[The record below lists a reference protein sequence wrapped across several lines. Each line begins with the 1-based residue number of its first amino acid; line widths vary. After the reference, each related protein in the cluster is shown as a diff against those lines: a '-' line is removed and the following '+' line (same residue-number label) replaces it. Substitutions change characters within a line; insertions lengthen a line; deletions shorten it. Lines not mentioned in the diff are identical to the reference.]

1 MPVTLI
7 SSVAGANVNNKN
19 SSKASTRDIFKDVI
33 TKPDKFLKSSLMTNT
48 EKFLQFH
55 TCTSYANAARINN
68 LLRTRFK
75 KSDYASVYA
84 EILYRI
90 LKIYTNGGNMDI
102 IIVGCGKVGSALANV
117 LSTEHNITVIDKKE
131 ELIYSVTNDYDVM
144 GIAGNCLQTSVLDE
158 ANVDKTSIFIAVTD
172 SDEVNILS
180 CLIARKM
187 NARHCIA
194 RVRSPEFNKQ
204 LVFMRE
210 ELGIS
215 MMVNPDYNAANEIA
229 KVLRYP
235 EAINIESFAKG
246 RVDLAEIR
254 ITSGSILDNIAL
266 NQLSRRLR
274 LDVLICAV
282 QRGEELIIPNGNFI
296 LKAGDKIHMT
306 ASHSAMVKFFRSIS
320 AAYREKRVKSAV
332 LIGGGRV
339 AYHLAQQLIEM
350 GVKVKIIEIDE
361 QRCLELSERLN
372 KVNIS
377 HADGTDHDILEEERV
392 YDADAV
398 VTLTG
403 IDEENILLSLL
414 AKKNGVEK
422 VVTKVNRMSLI
433 QLSDTLNLDSIV
445 SPKSITV
452 NQILQYVRAKQNSLG
467 NSVTTLY
474 SLVNDRLEA
483 IEFVVRDKKDY
494 VDVPLKKLK
503 LRSGILIASIVR
515 GNDLIIPKG
524 DDCLK
529 VNDSVVVVTTS
540 KGFHDLSNI
549 FD

>member
-1 MPVTLI
+1 
-7 SSVAGANVNNKN
+7 
-19 SSKASTRDIFKDVI
+19 
-33 TKPDKFLKSSLMTNT
+33 
-48 EKFLQFH
+48 
-55 TCTSYANAARINN
+55 
-68 LLRTRFK
+68 
-75 KSDYASVYA
+75 
-84 EILYRI
+84 
-90 LKIYTNGGNMDI
+90 MDI
-102 IIVGCGKVGSALANV
+102 IIVGCGKVGSALAEV
-117 LSTEHNITVIDKKE
+117 LSDEHNVTIIDKRE
-131 ELIYSVTNDYDVM
+131 NLVETATNDYDVM
-144 GIAGNCLQTSVLDE
+144 GIVGNCLQTEVLEE
-158 ANVDKTSIFIAVTD
+158 ANVSKANILIAVTT

-180 CLIARKM
+180 CLIAKRM
-187 NARHCIA
+187 GVRHCIA
-194 RVRSPEFNKQ
+194 RVRSPEFDKQ

-254 ITSGSILDNIAL
+254 ITTGSILDGVAL
-266 NQLSRRLR
+266 SQLSRRMR

-282 QRGEELIIPNGNFI
+282 QRGEELIIPNGNFV
-296 LKAGDKIHMT
+296 LRAGDKIHMT
-306 ASHSAMVKFFRSIS
+306 ASHSNMVKFFKSIS
-320 AAYREKRVKSAV
+320 AAYREKRVKRAV

-350 GVKVKIIEIDE
+350 GIKVKIIEIDRE
-361 QRCLELSERLN
+361 RCLELSDRLN
-372 KVNIS
+372 KVDIS
-377 HADGTDHDILEEERV
+377 CADGTDHDILEEERV
-392 YDADAV
+392 YEADAV

-414 AKKNGVEK
+414 AKNNGVDK
-422 VVTKVNRMSLI
+422 VVTKVNRMSLM
-433 QLSDTLNLDSIV
+433 QLSDTLDLDSII

-467 NSVTTLY
+467 NNVTTLY
-474 SLVNDRLEA
+474 RLVNDRLEA

-515 GNDLIIPKG
+515 GNELIIPKG
-524 DDCLK
+524 DDCLQ
-529 VNDSVVVVTTS
+529 VNDSVVVITTT
-540 KGFHDLSNI
+540 KGMHDLSNI

>member
-1 MPVTLI
+1 M
-7 SSVAGANVNNKN
+7 
-19 SSKASTRDIFKDVI
+19 
-33 TKPDKFLKSSLMTNT
+33 NT
-48 EKFLQFH
+48 H
-55 TCTSYANAARINN
+55 
-68 LLRTRFK
+68 
-75 KSDYASVYA
+75 
-84 EILYRI
+84 
-90 LKIYTNGGNMDI
+90 GGIMDI
-102 IIVGCGKVGSALANV
+102 IIVGCGKVGIALAEV
-117 LSTEHNITVIDKKE
+117 LSEEHNVTMIDKDE
-131 ELIYSVTNDYDVM
+131 NLINAAINDFDIM
-144 GIAGNCLQTSVLDE
+144 GIAGNCLQTNVLEE
-158 ANVDKTSIFIAVTD
+158 ANVDKANLFIAVTT

-180 CLIARKM
+180 CLIAKRMK
-187 NARHCIA
+187 ARHCIA
-194 RVRSPEFNKQ
+194 RVRSPEFEKQ

-254 ITSGSILDNIAL
+254 ITSGSILDNLAL
-266 NQLSRRLR
+266 SHLSRRLR

-361 QRCLELSERLN
+361 KRCLELSQRLD

-377 HADGTDHDILEEERV
+377 CADGTDHDILEEERV

-414 AKKNGVEK
+414 AKKNGVDK

-433 QLSDTLNLDSIV
+433 QLSDTLSLDSII

-467 NSVTTLY
+467 NNVTTLY
-474 SLVNDRLEA
+474 RLVNDRLEA
-483 IEFVVRDKKDY
+483 IEFIVRDEKDY
-494 VDVPLKKLK
+494 VGVPLKKLK
-503 LRSGILIASIVR
+503 IRSGILIASIVR
-515 GNDLIIPKG
+515 GNELIIPKG

-529 VNDSVVVVTTS
+529 VNDSVVVVTTN

>member
-1 MPVTLI
+1 
-7 SSVAGANVNNKN
+7 
-19 SSKASTRDIFKDVI
+19 
-33 TKPDKFLKSSLMTNT
+33 
-48 EKFLQFH
+48 
-55 TCTSYANAARINN
+55 
-68 LLRTRFK
+68 
-75 KSDYASVYA
+75 
-84 EILYRI
+84 
-90 LKIYTNGGNMDI
+90 MDI
-102 IIVGCGKVGSALANV
+102 IIVGCGKVGSALAEV
-117 LSTEHNITVIDKKE
+117 LSDEHNVTIIDKKE
-131 ELIYSVTNDYDVM
+131 SLVEAASNDFDVM
-144 GIAGNCLQTSVLDE
+144 GIVGNCLQTEVLEE
-158 ANVDKTSIFIAVTD
+158 ANVAKANIIIAVTA

-180 CLIARKM
+180 CLIAKRM
-187 NARHCIA
+187 GARHCIA
-194 RVRSPEFNKQ
+194 RVRSPEFDKQ

-254 ITSGSILDNIAL
+254 ITSGSILDGVAL
-266 NQLSRRLR
+266 SQLSRRLR

-282 QRGEELIIPNGNFI
+282 QRGDELTIPNGNFV
-296 LKAGDKIHMT
+296 LRAGDKIHMT
-306 ASHSAMVKFFRSIS
+306 ASHSNMVKFFKSIS

-350 GVKVKIIEIDE
+350 GVKVKIIEIDRE
-361 QRCLELSERLN
+361 RCLELSDRLN
-372 KVNIS
+372 KVDIS
-377 HADGTDHDILEEERV
+377 CADGTDHDILEEERV

-414 AKKNGVEK
+414 AKNNGVDK
-422 VVTKVNRMSLI
+422 VVTKVNRMSLM
-433 QLSDTLNLDSIV
+433 QLSDTLDLDSII

-467 NSVTTLY
+467 NNVTTLY
-474 SLVNDRLEA
+474 RLVNDRLEA
-483 IEFVVRDKKDY
+483 IEFVVRDKKEY

-503 LRSGILIASIVR
+503 LRSGILIGSIVR
-515 GNDLIIPKG
+515 GNELIIPKG
-524 DDCLK
+524 DDCLQ
-529 VNDSVVVVTTS
+529 VNDSVVVITTT
-540 KGFHDLSNI
+540 KGMHDLSNI

>member
-1 MPVTLI
+1 M
-7 SSVAGANVNNKN
+7 
-19 SSKASTRDIFKDVI
+19 
-33 TKPDKFLKSSLMTNT
+33 
-48 EKFLQFH
+48 E
-55 TCTSYANAARINN
+55 
-68 LLRTRFK
+68 
-75 KSDYASVYA
+75 
-84 EILYRI
+84 
-90 LKIYTNGGNMDI
+90 I
-102 IIVGCGKVGSALANV
+102 IIVGGGKVGGALAEV
-117 LSTEHNITVIDKKE
+117 LCDEHNVTVIDRNEARIKA
-131 ELIYSVTNDYDVM
+131 LTNDFDIM
-144 GIAGNCLQTSVLDE
+144 GIVGNCLQTEVLQE
-158 ANVDKTSIFIAVTD
+158 ANVDKANIFIAVTS

-180 CLIARKM
+180 CLIAKKM
-187 NARHCIA
+187 KARHCIA
-194 RVRSPEFNKQ
+194 RVRSPEFDKQ
-204 LVFMRE
+204 MVFMRE

-254 ITSGSILDNIAL
+254 ISSGSILENIAL
-266 NQLSRRLR
+266 SQLSRRLR

-282 QRGEELIIPNGNFI
+282 QRGEEIIIPNGNFV

-320 AAYREKRVKSAV
+320 AAYREKRVKNAV

-339 AYHLAQQLIEM
+339 AYHLAQQLREM
-350 GVKVKIIEIDE
+350 GVKVKIIEIDPN
-361 QRCLELSERLN
+361 RCLELSDRLD
-372 KVNIS
+372 KVS
-377 HADGTDHDILEEERV
+377 VCCGDGTDHDLLREERV

-414 AKKNGVEK
+414 AKNNGVNK
-422 VVTKVNRMSLI
+422 VVTKVNRMTLM
-433 QLSDTLNLDSIV
+433 QLTDTLDLDSII

-452 NQILQYVRAKQNSLG
+452 SLILQYVRAKQNSAG
-467 NSVTTLY
+467 NNITTLY
-474 SLVNDRLEA
+474 RLVNDRLEA
-483 IEFVVRDKKDY
+483 IEFVIREQKEY

-503 LRSGILIASIVR
+503 LRNGILIASIAR
-515 GNDLIIPKG
+515 GNELIIPKG

-529 VNDSVVVVTTS
+529 VNDSVVVVTTN
-540 KGFHDLSNI
+540 KGFGDLKDI

>member
-1 MPVTLI
+1 ML
-7 SSVAGANVNNKN
+7 
-19 SSKASTRDIFKDVI
+19 
-33 TKPDKFLKSSLMTNT
+33 
-48 EKFLQFH
+48 
-55 TCTSYANAARINN
+55 
-68 LLRTRFK
+68 
-75 KSDYASVYA
+75 
-84 EILYRI
+84 
-90 LKIYTNGGNMDI
+90 NGGNMEI
-102 IIVGCGKVGSALANV
+102 IIVGGGKVGSALAEV
-117 LSTEHNITVIDKKE
+117 LSDEHSVTIIDKNEARIKS
-131 ELIYSVTNDYDVM
+131 LTNDFDVM
-144 GIAGNCLQTSVLDE
+144 GIAGNCLQTEILSE
-158 ANVDKTSIFIAVTD
+158 ANVDKANIFIAVTS

-180 CLIARKM
+180 CLIAKKM
-187 NARHCIA
+187 KARHCIA
-194 RVRSPEFNKQ
+194 RVRSPEFDKQ
-204 LVFMRE
+204 MVFMRE

-254 ITSGSILDNIAL
+254 ITKGSILENLAL
-266 NQLSRRLR
+266 TQLSRRLR

-296 LKAGDKIHMT
+296 LRAGDKIHMT
-306 ASHSAMVKFFRSIS
+306 ASHSAMVKFFKSIS

-339 AYHLAQQLIEM
+339 AYHLAQQLREM
-350 GVKVKIIEIDE
+350 GVKVKIIEINKE
-361 QRCLELSERLN
+361 RCLELSERLN
-372 KVNIS
+372 KVSICCG
-377 HADGTDHDILEEERV
+377 DGTDHDLLKEERV

-414 AKKNGVEK
+414 AKNNGVEK
-422 VVTKVNRMSLI
+422 VVTKVNRMTLM
-433 QLSDTLNLDSIV
+433 QLTETLDLDSII

-452 NQILQYVRAKQNSLG
+452 SQILQYVRAKQNSQG
-467 NSVTTLY
+467 NNITTLY
-474 SLVNDRLEA
+474 RLVNDRLEA
-483 IEFVVRDKKDY
+483 IEFIIREPKDY

-503 LRSGILIASIVR
+503 IRDDVLIASIAR
-515 GNDLIIPKG
+515 GNELIIPKG

-529 VNDSVVVVTTS
+529 INDSVVVVTTN
-540 KGFHDLSNI
+540 KGLVNLSDI

>member
-1 MPVTLI
+1 
-7 SSVAGANVNNKN
+7 
-19 SSKASTRDIFKDVI
+19 
-33 TKPDKFLKSSLMTNT
+33 
-48 EKFLQFH
+48 
-55 TCTSYANAARINN
+55 
-68 LLRTRFK
+68 
-75 KSDYASVYA
+75 
-84 EILYRI
+84 
-90 LKIYTNGGNMDI
+90 MDI
-102 IIVGCGKVGSALANV
+102 IIVGCGKVGIALAEV
-117 LSTEHNITVIDKKE
+117 LSEEHNVTMIDKDE
-131 ELIYSVTNDYDVM
+131 NLINAAINDFDIM
-144 GIAGNCLQTSVLDE
+144 GIAGNCLQTNVLEE
-158 ANVDKTSIFIAVTD
+158 ANVDKANLFIAVTT

-180 CLIARKM
+180 CLIAKRMK
-187 NARHCIA
+187 ARHCIA
-194 RVRSPEFNKQ
+194 RVRSPEFEKQ

-229 KVLRYP
+229 KVLKYP

-254 ITSGSILDNIAL
+254 ITSGSILDNL
-266 NQLSRRLR
+266 SLSHLSRRLR

-361 QRCLELSERLN
+361 KRCLELSQRLD

-377 HADGTDHDILEEERV
+377 CADGTDHDILEEERV

-414 AKKNGVEK
+414 AKKNGVDK

-433 QLSDTLNLDSIV
+433 QLSDTLSLDSII

-467 NSVTTLY
+467 NNVTTLY
-474 SLVNDRLEA
+474 RLVNDRLEA
-483 IEFVVRDKKDY
+483 IEFIVRDEKDY
-494 VDVPLKKLK
+494 VGVPLKKLK
-503 LRSGILIASIVR
+503 IRSGILIASIVR
-515 GNDLIIPKG
+515 GNELIIPKG

-529 VNDSVVVVTTS
+529 VNDSVVVVTTN

>member
-1 MPVTLI
+1 
-7 SSVAGANVNNKN
+7 
-19 SSKASTRDIFKDVI
+19 
-33 TKPDKFLKSSLMTNT
+33 
-48 EKFLQFH
+48 
-55 TCTSYANAARINN
+55 
-68 LLRTRFK
+68 
-75 KSDYASVYA
+75 
-84 EILYRI
+84 
-90 LKIYTNGGNMDI
+90 MDI
-102 IIVGCGKVGSALANV
+102 IIVGCGKVGSALAEV
-117 LSTEHNITVIDKKE
+117 LSDEHNITIIDKKE
-131 ELIYSVTNDYDVM
+131 SLVETATNDFDVM
-144 GIAGNCLQTSVLDE
+144 GIVGNCLQTEILEE
-158 ANVDKTSIFIAVTD
+158 ANVSKTNIFIAVTA

-180 CLIARKM
+180 CLIAKKM
-187 NARHCIA
+187 GARHCIA
-194 RVRSPEFNKQ
+194 RVRSPEFDKQ

-254 ITSGSILDNIAL
+254 ITSGSILDGVAL
-266 NQLSRRLR
+266 SQLSRRLR

-282 QRGEELIIPNGNFI
+282 QRGEELIIPNGNFV
-296 LKAGDKIHMT
+296 LRAGDKIHMT
-306 ASHSAMVKFFRSIS
+306 ASHSNMVKFFKSIS
-320 AAYREKRVKSAV
+320 AAYRDKRVKSAV

-350 GVKVKIIEIDE
+350 GVKVKIIEIDHE
-361 QRCLELSERLN
+361 RCLELSDRLN
-372 KVNIS
+372 KVDIS
-377 HADGTDHDILEEERV
+377 CADGTDHDILEEERV

-414 AKKNGVEK
+414 AKNKGVEK
-422 VVTKVNRMSLI
+422 VVTKVNRMSLM
-433 QLSDTLNLDSIV
+433 QLSDTLDLDSLI

-452 NQILQYVRAKQNSLG
+452 NQILQYVRARQNSLG

-474 SLVNDRLEA
+474 RMVNDRLEA

-515 GNDLIIPKG
+515 GNELIIPKG
-524 DDCLK
+524 DDCLQ
-529 VNDSVVVVTTS
+529 VNDSVVVVTTT
-540 KGFHDLSNI
+540 KGMHDLSNI

>member
-1 MPVTLI
+1 
-7 SSVAGANVNNKN
+7 
-19 SSKASTRDIFKDVI
+19 
-33 TKPDKFLKSSLMTNT
+33 
-48 EKFLQFH
+48 
-55 TCTSYANAARINN
+55 
-68 LLRTRFK
+68 
-75 KSDYASVYA
+75 
-84 EILYRI
+84 
-90 LKIYTNGGNMDI
+90 MDI
-102 IIVGCGKVGSALANV
+102 IIVGCGKVGSALAEV
-117 LSTEHNITVIDKKE
+117 LSDEHNVTVIDKKE
-131 ELIYSVTNDYDVM
+131 DLINSVTNDFDVM
-144 GIAGNCLQTSVLDE
+144 GIAGNCLQTSVLAE
-158 ANVDKTSIFIAVTD
+158 ANVDKANIFIAVTA

-180 CLIARKM
+180 CMIAKRM
-187 NARHCIA
+187 NAKHCIA
-194 RVRSPEFNKQ
+194 RVRSPEFDKQ

-254 ITSGSILDNIAL
+254 ITSGSILDNVAL
-266 NQLSRRLR
+266 SHLSRRLR

-282 QRGEELIIPNGNFI
+282 QRGEELIIPNGNFV

-320 AAYREKRVKSAV
+320 AAYREKRVKTAV

-361 QRCLELSERLN
+361 KRCLELSERLN

-377 HADGTDHDILEEERV
+377 CADGTDHDILEEEHV

-414 AKKNGVEK
+414 AKNNGVEK

-433 QLSDTLNLDSIV
+433 QLSDTLDLDSLV

-467 NSVTTLY
+467 NNVTTLY
-474 SLVNDRLEA
+474 RLVNDRLEA
-483 IEFVVRDKKDY
+483 IEFVIRDKKDY

-515 GNDLIIPKG
+515 GNELIIPKG

>member
-1 MPVTLI
+1 
-7 SSVAGANVNNKN
+7 
-19 SSKASTRDIFKDVI
+19 
-33 TKPDKFLKSSLMTNT
+33 
-48 EKFLQFH
+48 
-55 TCTSYANAARINN
+55 
-68 LLRTRFK
+68 
-75 KSDYASVYA
+75 
-84 EILYRI
+84 
-90 LKIYTNGGNMDI
+90 MDI
-102 IIVGCGKVGSALANV
+102 IIVGCGKVGNALAEV
-117 LSTEHNITVIDKKE
+117 LSEEHSVTIIDKIEDKIE
-131 ELIYSVTNDYDVM
+131 AAVNDYDVM
-144 GIAGNCLQTSVLDE
+144 GIAGNCLQTSVLEE
-158 ANVDKTSIFIAVTD
+158 ANIDKTDIFIAVTS

-180 CLIARKM
+180 CLIAKKM
-187 NARHCIA
+187 KAHHCIA
-194 RVRSPEFNKQ
+194 RVRNPEFDRQ

-210 ELGIS
+210 ELGIG

-254 ITSGSILDNIAL
+254 ISSGSILDNIAL
-266 NQLSRRLR
+266 SQLSKRLK

-282 QRGEELIIPNGNFI
+282 QRGDELIIPNGSFI
-296 LKAGDKIHMT
+296 LRAGDKIHMT

-339 AYHLAQQLIEM
+339 AYHLSKQLIEM

-361 QRCLELSERLN
+361 ERCIELSQRLN

-377 HADGTDHDILEEERV
+377 HADGTDHDILEEEHV

-433 QLSDTLNLDSIV
+433 QLSDTLALDSLI
-445 SPKSITV
+445 SPKTITV
-452 NQILQYVRAKQNSLG
+452 NQILQYVRAKQNSVG

-474 SLVNDRLEA
+474 RLVNDRLEA
-483 IEFVVRDKKDY
+483 LEFVIRDEKEY
-494 VDVPLKKLK
+494 IGVPLKKLK
-503 LRSGILIASIVR
+503 IRSGILIASIVR
-515 GNDLIIPKG
+515 GNELIIPKG
-524 DDCLK
+524 DDCLRI
-529 VNDSVVVVTTS
+529 NDSVVVISTN

>member
-1 MPVTLI
+1 
-7 SSVAGANVNNKN
+7 
-19 SSKASTRDIFKDVI
+19 
-33 TKPDKFLKSSLMTNT
+33 
-48 EKFLQFH
+48 
-55 TCTSYANAARINN
+55 
-68 LLRTRFK
+68 
-75 KSDYASVYA
+75 
-84 EILYRI
+84 
-90 LKIYTNGGNMDI
+90 MDI
-102 IIVGCGKVGSALANV
+102 IIVGCGKVGIALAEV
-117 LSTEHNITVIDKKE
+117 LSEEHNVTVIDKNE
-131 ELIYSVTNDYDVM
+131 SLIRAAINDFDIM
-144 GIAGNCLQTSVLDE
+144 GIAGNCLQTNVLEE
-158 ANVDKTSIFIAVTD
+158 ANVDKANLFIAVTA

-180 CLIARKM
+180 CLIAKKM
-187 NARHCIA
+187 KARHCIA
-194 RVRSPEFNKQ
+194 RVRSPEFEKQ

-254 ITSGSILDNIAL
+254 ITSGSILDGVAL
-266 NQLSRRLR
+266 SQLSRRLR

-282 QRGEELIIPNGNFI
+282 VRSDELIIPNGNFV
-296 LKAGDKIHMT
+296 LRAGDKIHMT
-306 ASHSAMVKFFRSIS
+306 GSHSAMVKFFRSIS

-361 QRCLELSERLN
+361 KRCLELSDRLN

-377 HADGTDHDILEEERV
+377 CADGTDHDILEEERV

-414 AKKNGVEK
+414 AKKNGVDK

-433 QLSDTLNLDSIV
+433 QLSDTLSLDSII

-474 SLVNDRLEA
+474 RLVNDRLEA
-483 IEFVVRDKKDY
+483 IEFVIRDPKEY

-503 LRSGILIASIVR
+503 IRSGILIASIVR
-515 GNDLIIPKG
+515 GNELIIPKG

-529 VNDSVVVVTTS
+529 VNDSVVVITTN

>member
-1 MPVTLI
+1 V
-7 SSVAGANVNNKN
+7 
-19 SSKASTRDIFKDVI
+19 
-33 TKPDKFLKSSLMTNT
+33 
-48 EKFLQFH
+48 
-55 TCTSYANAARINN
+55 
-68 LLRTRFK
+68 
-75 KSDYASVYA
+75 
-84 EILYRI
+84 
-90 LKIYTNGGNMDI
+90 
-102 IIVGCGKVGSALANV
+102 
-117 LSTEHNITVIDKKE
+117 
-131 ELIYSVTNDYDVM
+131 
-144 GIAGNCLQTSVLDE
+144 
-158 ANVDKTSIFIAVTD
+158 
-172 SDEVNILS
+172 
-180 CLIARKM
+180 
-187 NARHCIA
+187 
-194 RVRSPEFNKQ
+194 
-204 LVFMRE
+204 
-210 ELGIS
+210 
-215 MMVNPDYNAANEIA
+215 
-229 KVLRYP
+229 
-235 EAINIESFAKG
+235 SFAKG

-254 ITSGSILDNIAL
+254 IPSGSILDNVAISH
-266 NQLSRRLR
+266 LSRRLR

-282 QRGEELIIPNGNFI
+282 QRGEELIIPNGNFV

-320 AAYREKRVKSAV
+320 AAYREKRVKTAV

-361 QRCLELSERLN
+361 KRCLELSERLN

-377 HADGTDHDILEEERV
+377 CADGTDHDILEEEHV

-414 AKKNGVEK
+414 AKNNGVEK

-433 QLSDTLNLDSIV
+433 QLSDTLDLDSLV

-467 NSVTTLY
+467 NNVTTLY
-474 SLVNDRLEA
+474 RLVNDRLEA

-515 GNDLIIPKG
+515 GNELIIPKG

>member
-1 MPVTLI
+1 
-7 SSVAGANVNNKN
+7 
-19 SSKASTRDIFKDVI
+19 
-33 TKPDKFLKSSLMTNT
+33 
-48 EKFLQFH
+48 
-55 TCTSYANAARINN
+55 
-68 LLRTRFK
+68 
-75 KSDYASVYA
+75 
-84 EILYRI
+84 
-90 LKIYTNGGNMDI
+90 MDI
-102 IIVGCGKVGSALANV
+102 IIVGCGKVGIALAEV
-117 LSTEHNITVIDKKE
+117 LCEEHNVTVIDKNE
-131 ELIYSVTNDYDVM
+131 ALINAAINDFDIM
-144 GIAGNCLQTSVLDE
+144 GIAGNCLQTSVLEE
-158 ANVDKTSIFIAVTD
+158 ADVSKANLFIAVTT

-180 CLIARKM
+180 CLIAKRMK
-187 NARHCIA
+187 AKHCIA
-194 RVRSPEFNKQ
+194 RVRSPEFENQ

-235 EAINIESFAKG
+235 EAINIESFANG
-246 RVDLAEIR
+246 MVDLAEIR
-254 ITSGSILDNIAL
+254 ITSGSILDGVAL
-266 NQLSRRLR
+266 SQLSRRLK

-282 QRGEELIIPNGNFI
+282 QRGEELVIPNGNFV
-296 LKAGDKIHMT
+296 LRAGDKIHMN

-350 GVKVKIIEIDE
+350 GIKVKIIEINE
-361 QRCLELSERLN
+361 ERCIELSQRLN
-372 KVNIS
+372 KVSIS
-377 HADGTDHDILEEERV
+377 CADGTDHDILEEEQV

-433 QLSDTLNLDSIV
+433 QLSDTLSLDSII

-467 NSVTTLY
+467 NNVTTLY
-474 SLVNDRLEA
+474 RLVNNRLEA
-483 IEFVVRDKKDY
+483 MEFVVRDHKEY
-494 VDVPLKKLK
+494 VGVPLKKLK
-503 LRSGILIASIVR
+503 IRPGILIASIAR

-524 DDCLK
+524 DDCIK
-529 VNDSVVVVTTS
+529 VNDSVVVVTTN
-540 KGFHDLSNI
+540 KGFRDLSNI

>member
-1 MPVTLI
+1 
-7 SSVAGANVNNKN
+7 
-19 SSKASTRDIFKDVI
+19 
-33 TKPDKFLKSSLMTNT
+33 
-48 EKFLQFH
+48 
-55 TCTSYANAARINN
+55 
-68 LLRTRFK
+68 
-75 KSDYASVYA
+75 
-84 EILYRI
+84 
-90 LKIYTNGGNMDI
+90 MDI
-102 IIVGCGKVGSALANV
+102 IIVGCGKVGIALAEV
-117 LSTEHNITVIDKKE
+117 LSEEHNVTMIDKDE
-131 ELIYSVTNDYDVM
+131 NLINAAINDFDIM
-144 GIAGNCLQTSVLDE
+144 GIAGNCLQTNVLEE
-158 ANVDKTSIFIAVTD
+158 ANVDKANLFIAVTT

-180 CLIARKM
+180 CLIAKRMK
-187 NARHCIA
+187 ARHCIA
-194 RVRSPEFNKQ
+194 RVRSPEFEKQ

-229 KVLRYP
+229 KVLKYP

-254 ITSGSILDNIAL
+254 ITSGSILDNL
-266 NQLSRRLR
+266 SLSHLSRRLR

-361 QRCLELSERLN
+361 KRCLELSQRLD

-377 HADGTDHDILEEERV
+377 CADGTDHDILEEERV

-414 AKKNGVEK
+414 AKKNGVDK

-433 QLSDTLNLDSIV
+433 QLSDTLSLDSII

-467 NSVTTLY
+467 NNVTTLY
-474 SLVNDRLEA
+474 RLVNDRLEA
-483 IEFVVRDKKDY
+483 IEFIIRDEKDY
-494 VDVPLKKLK
+494 VGVPLKKLK
-503 LRSGILIASIVR
+503 IRSGILIASIVR
-515 GNDLIIPKG
+515 GNELIIPKG

-529 VNDSVVVVTTS
+529 VNDSVVVVTTN